1 MKPTK
6 KVTGSIL
13 KVLRALANYSG
24 KNQIESYSL
33 NEEDLSF
40 TGKETGEKLSLF
52 EYLTLT
58 DSGTPR
64 RILGQSVKSKK
75 GQDKTNVL
83 IAVVYLSPKNESGVD
98 LCPWSA
104 GCELV
109 CLGNNTGHLRFDC
122 SRVSRTKKTL
132 FYWLFRAQF
141 IAQLHREI
149 RKHKAK
155 AKRLGMLAAIRLNG
169 STDILWERE
178 ANGSIPQAHPSIQFY
193 DYTKAPLSMRKD
205 LPANYALTFSLDE
218 KPNAW
223 RNAER
228 YLLSGHN
235 VAAVVASEETEGKG
249 LKRRAQMV
257 AEDLVRLGF
266 RGWDSINGDEHDA
279 RVLDE
284 PGKVVVL
291 YAKGPALQDRTGFVQ
306 RFNA

>member
-1 MKPTK
+1 MNPTK
-6 KVTGSIL
+6 TVTSSI
-13 KVLRALANYSG
+13 KKTLRALANYSG
-24 KNQIESYSL
+24 KNQIESYIFD
-33 NEEDLSF
+33 EEGLSF
-40 TGKETGEKLSLF
+40 TGKKTGAKLSLL

-58 DSGTPR
+58 DSGATR
-64 RILGQSVKSKK
+64 RILGQSVKSIK

-98 LCPWSA
+98 LCPWSG

-122 SRVSRTKKTL
+122 SRISRTKKTL

-141 IAQLHREI
+141 VAQINREI
-149 RKHKAK
+149 KKHGAK
-155 AKRLGMLAAIRLNG
+155 ANRLGMLAAVRING
-169 STDILWERE
+169 STDILWERK
-178 ANGSIPQAHPSIQFY
+178 ANGAIPQAHPSIQFY

-249 LKRRAQMV
+249 LKRRAQIV
-257 AEDLVRLGF
+257 AENLVRSGF

-306 RFNA
+306 RFVA